1 MASIPLKVFKAG
13 VVRHGLVLQL
23 LLCHSLIVLVAII
36 SGGQWLFVLG
46 ACLLSFL
53 LLLNIPYNF
62 YTLEIML
69 ARLARNMPVE
79 PDALRLH
86 WPLAY
91 LFTFVKMIDQ
101 QSGQQIQVELRNNTY
116 RDQLLQ
122 QVSRAAAQ
130 EERNRLARDLHD
142 SIKQQIFSIAVSA
155 AAARARWEDNLASVR
170 QLIENI
176 ERTAQEAQVE
186 MQALLQQ
193 LRPGALENIGL
204 LESLRLQCQALS
216 YRTGVQITTELGAL
230 PADELLP
237 VGTQEMIFRIV
248 QEGFANIARHARAT
262 QVWLSIQ
269 RQGDALLLEIGDNGQ
284 GFELAQAN
292 EHPGSYGGMGLSNVR
307 ERVEELGG
315 TLSLWSMPDHGTTLH
330 LCIPLVKPE
339 LQTREHTNH
348 ELTSAVRKTRS
359 TLRVGMYSIELA
371 AAFILLYT
379 PVAVALWLVGLCLI
393 VALISWLWAQ
403 QYRFQISLHV
413 GRQQEQHLLLLA
425 QSYYLLASI
434 LLLIMFY
441 AGYLLFAFHNER
453 LQPGLFSTWITLS
466 FLIAWIIAIGLAYIE
481 YARNLNRHSK
491 VLSHAAL
498 QEQVQRQLQQIIVD
512 WIVWLVMFGL
522 AIIYLNV
529 FSVIPAD
536 ELLREMSFAIL
547 AIWLLALLMKS
558 FRVIQWQRRLSVL
571 NEGAGQDQKGGVV

>member
-1 MASIPLKVFKAG
+1 G
-13 VVRHGLVLQL
+13 
-23 LLCHSLIVLVAII
+23 
-36 SGGQWLFVLG
+36 
-46 ACLLSFL
+46 LLSFL
-53 LLLNIPYNF
+53 LMLNIPYNF
-62 YTLEIML
+62 YALEIML

-79 PDALRLH
+79 TDALRLR
-86 WPLAY
+86 WPLTY
-91 LFTFVKMIDQ
+91 LFTFVKMIGQ

-170 QLIENI
+170 QLIESI

-216 YRTGVQITTELGAL
+216 YRIGVQITTELGTL

-269 RQGDALLLEIGDNGQ
+269 RQEDVLLLEIGDNGQ
-284 GFELAQAN
+284 GFELAQEN
-292 EHPGSYGGMGLSNVR
+292 ERPSSYGGMGLSNVR

-315 TLSLWSMPDHGTTLH
+315 TLSLWSMPAQGTTLH
-330 LCIPLVKPE
+330 LCIPLVKPK
-339 LQTREHTNH
+339 LQTREHANR
-348 ELTSAVRKTRS
+348 ELTSTVRKTRS
-359 TLRVGMYSIELA
+359 TLRAGMYSIDLA

-379 PVAVALWLVGLCLI
+379 PVTVALWLVGLCII
-393 VALISWLWAQ
+393 VALISWFWTQ

-434 LLLIMFY
+434 LLLMMFY
-441 AGYLLFAFHNER
+441 AGYLLFIFNNEG
-453 LQPGLFSTWITLS
+453 LQFGLFGTWIVLF
-466 FLIAWIIAIGLAYIE
+466 FLIAWIVAIGVTYIE
-481 YARNLNRHSK
+481 YARNLSRYSK
-491 VLSHAAL
+491 VLARAAL
-498 QEQVQRQLQQIIVD
+498 QEQVQRQLQQIIVY
-512 WIVWLVMFGL
+512 WIVWLVTVGL
-522 AIIYLNV
+522 TIIFLNV
-529 FSVIPAD
+529 FSVVPAD
-536 ELLREMSFAIL
+536 ELLRRMSFALL
-547 AIWLLALLMKS
+547 AVWLLALLMKS

-571 NEGAGQDQKGGVV
+571 NEGASQEQKGGVV